1 MVLLVASFWPLVNK
15 APISASMAEAIRLR
29 MMEHSMYS
37 GPLRSGNAVDVLV
50 RSCGW

>member
-1 MVLLVASFWPLVNK
+1 MVLLGTSFWPLVNK
-15 APISASMAEAIRLR
+15 VPSSDSMSKAITLR

-37 GPLRSGNAVDVLV
+37 GPLRSSSTVDVLV